1 MQKSYHLPYY
11 GASMGG
17 WQMTEAQTLSLISNW
32 QPHFSGPLLAPSHE
46 GFWAARQLWN
56 GMIDR
61 QPALIA
67 RCTSPQ
73 DVISAIKLARAEGL
87 HVSVRGGGH
96 GVAGTAVCQD
106 GLMIDLAPMKKIAVD
121 PARRQAVA
129 EPGVLWGEF
138 DRATESHGLA
148 TTGGQVS
155 HTGIAGLT
163 LGGGLGYLMGKHGA
177 VCDNLL
183 SVDLITAEG
192 DRITASEELYPE
204 LFWAV
209 RGAGANFG
217 VATSFTYRLHP
228 LPGVLGGLIIHP
240 RDRAQEFFA
249 FYSQFLHDTP
259 DELDTTFAFL
269 HLPDGK
275 AVVGAIVV
283 WAGPIE
289 EGERVL
295 APLRAFGPPLADL
308 VQPMPYTAIQRIVDD
323 AVPAGSRYYWKS
335 NFVDALSPD
344 LAQVLYE
351 GANAAPSPF
360 SMVLL
365 FEVKGAIQRIP
376 QDAMAFDHRHHNFEM
391 SIIAQW
397 KNAGDDSA
405 NIQWAR
411 SLWTSAQP
419 YVSSAVYANHMT
431 ADETPDRVR
440 SAYGVGKFARLS
452 KLKAQYDPMN
462 LFCNNHNIP
471 PAH

>member
-1 MQKSYHLPYY
+1 
-11 GASMGG
+11 
-17 WQMTEAQTLSLISNW
+17 MTEAQVSSLISKW
-32 QPHFSGPLLAPSHE
+32 QPHFDGPLLTSSHE
-46 GFWAARQLWN
+46 EFSSARRIWN

-67 RCTSPQ
+67 RCTSPE
-73 DVISAIKLARAEGL
+73 DVISAIMLARAERL

-96 GVAGTAVCQD
+96 GVAGLAVCDD
-106 GLMIDLAPMKKIAVD
+106 GLMIDLSPMKKITID
-121 PARRQAVA
+121 GPRREAIA

-138 DRATESHGLA
+138 DGATESCGLA
-148 TTGGQVS
+148 TTGGQVA

-183 SVDLITAEG
+183 SVDLVTAEG
-192 DRITASEELYPE
+192 ELVTASEERKPE

-217 VATSFTYRLHP
+217 VATSFRYRLHP
-228 LPGVLGGLIIHP
+228 LAGVLAGLIIHP
-240 RDRAQEFFA
+240 RARADEFTA
-249 FYSQFLHDTP
+249 FYQDFLSGTP
-259 DELDTTFAFL
+259 DELGTTLAFL
-269 HLPDGK
+269 HLPDGTP
-275 AVVGAIVV
+275 AVGAVVV

-295 APLRAFGPPLADL
+295 APLRTFGPPMADMI
-308 VQPMPYTAIQRIVDD
+308 QAMPYTAAQSMLDA

-335 NFVDALSPD
+335 NFVDRISPG
-344 LAQVLYE
+344 LAQVLRE
-351 GANAAPSPF
+351 GANRAPSPL

-365 FEVKGAIQRIP
+365 FEVKGAIQRVSR
-376 QDAMAFDHRHHNFEM
+376 DAMAFDHRNHNFEM

-397 KNAGDDSA
+397 KEAQDDAA

-411 SLWTSAQP
+411 ELWTAAQP
-419 YVSSAVYANHMT
+419 YVSPAVYANHMT
-431 ADETPDRVR
+431 SDEGQDRVR
-440 SAYGVGKFARLS
+440 SAYGSEKFVRLS
-452 KLKAQYDPMN
+452 RLKAQYDPTN

-471 PAH
+471 PAQA

>member
-1 MQKSYHLPYY
+1 
-11 GASMGG
+11 
-17 WQMTEAQTLSLISNW
+17 
-32 QPHFSGPLLAPSHE
+32 
-46 GFWAARQLWN
+46 
-56 GMIDR
+56 MIDR

-73 DVISAIKLARAEGL
+73 DVISATRLARAEGL

-106 GLMIDLAPMKKIAVD
+106 GLMIDLSPMKKIAVD
-121 PARRQAVA
+121 PARREAVA

-183 SVDLITAEG
+183 SVDLITADG
-192 DRITASEELYPE
+192 DRITASEELHPD
-204 LFWAV
+204 LVWAV

-217 VATSFTYRLHP
+217 IATSFTYRLHP

-240 RDRAQEFFA
+240 RERAPEFIA

-259 DELDTTFAFL
+259 DELDTTLAFL
-269 HLPDGK
+269 HLPDGTP
-275 AVVGAIVV
+275 AVAAIVV

-295 APLRAFGPPLADL
+295 APLRAFGPPIADL
-308 VQPMPYTAIQRIVDD
+308 VQPMPYTAIQSIVDA

-344 LAQVLYE
+344 LAQVLHQ
-351 GANAAPSPF
+351 GANVAPSPF

-376 QDAMAFDHRHHNFEM
+376 RDVMAFDHRHHNFEM

-397 KNAGDDSA
+397 KNAGDDAA

-431 ADETPDRVR
+431 ADETPDRIR
-440 SAYGVGKFARLS
+440 SAYGAEKFARLS
-452 KLKAQYDPMN
+452 KLKAQYDPAN
-462 LFCNNHNIP
+462 LFCSNHSILIEP
-471 PAH
+471 

>member
-11 GASMGG
+11 GASMGD

-46 GFWAARQLWN
+46 GYWAARQLWN

-106 GLMIDLAPMKKIAVD
+106 GLMIDLAPMKKIGVD

-192 DRITASEELYPE
+192 DRITASEELYPD

-259 DELDTTFAFL
+259 DELDTTFALL

-351 GANAAPSPF
+351 GANVAPSPF

-376 QDAMAFDHRHHNFEM
+376 RDAMAFDHRHHNFEM
-391 SIIAQW
+391 SIIAHW
-397 KNAGDDSA
+397 KNAGDDAA

-452 KLKAQYDPMN
+452 KLKAQYDPTN